1 MTKIARIES
10 NPKLSR
16 VVVYNG
22 IAWFSGIVAPDW
34 KQDIV
39 SQTQQVL
46 TRLDE
51 LLTTVQSN
59 RSMILSTQIWMKDM
73 VADFDL
79 MNDVWSEWFAPGE
92 APARAT
98 SQVTFDEPDIR
109 IEVIVTA
116 AVPS

>member
-1 MTKIARIES
+1 MTKITRIES

-16 VVVYNG
+16 VVVCNG
-22 IAWFSGIVAPDW
+22 VAWFSGIVAADW

-39 SQTQQVL
+39 NQTQQVL

-59 RSMILSTQIWMKDM
+59 RSMVLSAHIWMKDM
-73 VADFDL
+73 AADFDL
-79 MNDVWSEWFAPGE
+79 MNNVWSAWFAPGE

-98 SQVTFDEPDIR
+98 SQVVFDEPDIR